1 MLDSK
6 ISSIELEALKKEVGT
21 RILTFTRDKITGSVS
36 VKELTDYMERNNF
49 TKLDAV
55 VHNFE
60 YDDVKLACFRL
71 PNDSYVE
78 IDKIPAV
85 NKGSADFS
93 ADSGM
98 PKPMGI

>member
-1 MLDSK
+1 MSDLK
-6 ISSIELEALKKEVGT
+6 ISSVELEALKKEVDT
-21 RILTFTRDKITGSVS
+21 HTLTFTRDKITGSVS
-36 VKELTDYMERNNF
+36 VKELMDYMERNNF

-55 VHNFE
+55 IHNFE
-60 YDDVKLACFRL
+60 DDNVKLACFKL

-78 IDKIPAV
+78 IDKIQEV
-85 NKGSADFS
+85 NKGSANFS

>member
-1 MLDSK
+1 MLDLK
-6 ISSIELEALKKEVGT
+6 ISSVELEALKKAVDT
-21 RILTFTRDKITGSVS
+21 HILTFTRDKITGSVS

-55 VHNFE
+55 IHNFE
-60 YDDVKLACFRL
+60 DDGVELACFKL

-78 IDKIPAV
+78 IDTIPAV

-93 ADSGM
+93 ANSCM